1 MWGYCTDREDY
12 RLFKLNRMLELKA
25 LDERFEERKVPAY
38 DMSPDKAFPPLISVT
53 AVCEADMKWRLIEES
68 GLESFQEREDGK
80 LIFSSCFSDPGSV
93 FSWLLSMGDRVELVE
108 PEELRVEFAAMA
120 EKICRIYR

>member
-1 MWGYCTDREDY
+1 
-12 RLFKLNRMLELKA
+12 MLELKA

-38 DMSPDKAFPPLISVT
+38 DMSPDKAFPPRISVT

-80 LIFSSCFSDPGSV
+80 LVFSSCFSDPGSV

>member
-1 MWGYCTDREDY
+1 
-12 RLFKLNRMLELKA
+12 MLELKA

-38 DMSPDKAFPPLISVT
+38 DMSPDKAFPPRISVT

-80 LIFSSCFSDPGSV
+80 LVFSSCFSDRSLKPVS
-93 FSWLLSMGDRVELVE
+93 FSRRTSSADS
-108 PEELRVEFAAMA
+108 
-120 EKICRIYR
+120 EKKAIRI